1 MRAPSIRVALP
12 SGAWIN
18 GACLREVNVRP
29 LTGSDEVILAEAA
42 AELMPAERNSALL
55 ARCIDTDVGTP
66 LGTLELARCLTVGD
80 REALLLH
87 LHRLTFGDALHCVLD
102 CPDSSCRERMDV
114 DLTVSSLLSPPNEDS
129 RQWYDLPSDPN
140 TRPLRF
146 RIPTGADQEWAS
158 RLAQTDANAAATALV
173 NLCLAESEE
182 SPATSASL
190 DDVTADRLG
199 AAILERDPQ
208 AEIMLDV
215 TCPACGRGCQTLLDA
230 GGFLCRELEARL
242 PQLYREVH
250 AVALHYHWS
259 EAEILGLTQPQRQR
273 YLDLLAET
281 IATESA

>member
-12 SGAWIN
+12 NGAWVN
-18 GACLREVNVRP
+18 GARLREVNVRP
-29 LTGSDEVILAEAA
+29 LTGSDEVMLADTAA
-42 AELMPAERNSALL
+42 GLMPAERTSALL
-55 ARCIDTDVGTP
+55 ARCIDTDVGAAGGA
-66 LGTLELARCLTVGD
+66 LDFVKRLTVGD

-114 DLTVSSLLSPPNEDS
+114 DLTVSSLLSSPYDDS
-129 RQWYDLPSDPN
+129 REWYELPGDPSVA
-140 TRPLRF
+140 PLRF
-146 RIPTGADQEWAS
+146 RIPTGADQEWAA
-158 RLAQTDANAAATALV
+158 RLAQTDAGAAAKALLNRCV
-173 NLCLAESEE
+173 AAADETPSA
-182 SPATSASL
+182 PASL
-190 DDVTADRLG
+190 DEVTAHRLG
-199 AAILERDPQ
+199 AAMLERDPQ

-215 TCPACGRGCQTLLDA
+215 TCPACERTCQTLFDA
-230 GGFLCRELEARL
+230 GGFLYRELEARL

-281 IATESA
+281 VATESA

>member
-12 SGAWIN
+12 NGAWMS
-18 GACLREVNVRP
+18 GGRLREVNVRP
-29 LTGSDEVILAEAA
+29 LTGSDEAMLADTAA
-42 AELMPAERNSALL
+42 GLMPAERTSALL
-55 ARCIDTDVGTP
+55 ARCIDTEVGTAG
-66 LGTLELARCLTVGD
+66 GTLDLVRRLTVGD

-102 CPDSSCRERMDV
+102 CPDNSCRERMDV
-114 DLTVSSLLSPPNEDS
+114 DLSVSSLLSPTYDDS
-129 RQWYDLPSDPN
+129 REWYDLPRDPGM
-140 TRPLRF
+140 TPLRF

-158 RLAQTDANAAATALV
+158 RLAQTDAGEAAIALV
-173 NLCLAESEE
+173 NRCLAESDET
-182 SPATSASL
+182 PPTPASL
-190 DDVTADRLG
+190 DEVTAHRL
-199 AAILERDPQ
+199 AIAMLEHDPQ

-215 TCPACGRGCQTLLDA
+215 TCPACGHTCQTLFDA
-230 GGFLCRELEARL
+230 GGFLYRELEARL

-281 IATESA
+281 VATESA